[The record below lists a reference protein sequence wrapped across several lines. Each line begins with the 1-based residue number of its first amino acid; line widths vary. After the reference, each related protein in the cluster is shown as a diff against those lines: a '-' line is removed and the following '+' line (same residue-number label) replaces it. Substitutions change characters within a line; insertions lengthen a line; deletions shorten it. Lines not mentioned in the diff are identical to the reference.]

1 MDEIAHIKDQI
12 QQLHKR
18 VEIMEDWK
26 KDRDDIILGGL
37 MEQLADIK
45 EQLSGMYGEY
55 RRKDNSR
62 HPQD

>member
-1 MDEIAHIKDQI
+1 MDELAHIKDQI

-18 VEIMEDWK
+18 VENMEDWK

-45 EQLSGMYGEY
+45 KQLSGMYGEY